1 MSSLELENRLL
12 KNEVASLNQE
22 MTSVIH
28 RAKSAQ
34 DGKYRKGIRVV
45 LLDDCGVCNVCLKIL
60 EIAILQH
67 VKDVKFSFCLDCL
80 LHSCR
85 RFHYFVELVQVT
97 KQLQA
102 QTNSHSQSDQ
112 IIRELR
118 ARESDLTEALST
130 KDAQLG
136 ILRVRL
142 EEADKELLEKKK
154 TVEALTAEKDR

>member
-1 MSSLELENRLL
+1 M
-12 KNEVASLNQE
+12 
-22 MTSVIH
+22 
-28 RAKSAQ
+28 
-34 DGKYRKGIRVV
+34 
-45 LLDDCGVCNVCLKIL
+45 
-60 EIAILQH
+60 
-67 VKDVKFSFCLDCL
+67 
-80 LHSCR
+80 
-85 RFHYFVELVQVT
+85 RFHHFVELVQVK

-142 EEADKELLEKKK
+142 EEADKELQEKKK

>member
-1 MSSLELENRLL
+1 M
-12 KNEVASLNQE
+12 K
-22 MTSVIH
+22 
-28 RAKSAQ
+28 
-34 DGKYRKGIRVV
+34 
-45 LLDDCGVCNVCLKIL
+45 
-60 EIAILQH
+60 
-67 VKDVKFSFCLDCL
+67 
-80 LHSCR
+80 
-85 RFHYFVELVQVT
+85 
-97 KQLQA
+97 KQLHA

-118 ARESDLTEALST
+118 ARENDLTEALST

>member
-1 MSSLELENRLL
+1 M
-12 KNEVASLNQE
+12 K
-22 MTSVIH
+22 
-28 RAKSAQ
+28 
-34 DGKYRKGIRVV
+34 
-45 LLDDCGVCNVCLKIL
+45 
-60 EIAILQH
+60 
-67 VKDVKFSFCLDCL
+67 
-80 LHSCR
+80 
-85 RFHYFVELVQVT
+85 

-102 QTNSHSQSDQ
+102 QTNSHSHSDQ

-142 EEADKELLEKKK
+142 EEADKELQEKKK